1 MNNNQFNEA
10 QFGAMRTAFLTAFPK
25 IFTDIDYSQ
34 EIFYNM
40 KDLALDKGFYFTP
53 NLFNNQMAIEIEA
66 RHKALNKAL
75 EQHITP
81 NSLVIEI
88 AAGMTPR
95 HLQFKKYNYLEVDFA
110 PVMDIKKD
118 IYQKI
123 NQNKSLD
130 NTVVGIDLADTKN
143 LRAFLADVTKTKQ
156 YDKIIILNEGLFW
169 YLTKEEIAAMTT
181 AIYESLVGNDW
192 MWITSDCPTEDK
204 IVDDYR
210 KVISDSAKV
219 KRGTFSD
226 YNDFSDFFKALGLS
240 NKRHKL
246 SDFLT
251 YQDLTSAKLF
261 SVEESE
267 AIRRIKAYTDIA
279 IFTRV

>member
-25 IFTDIDYSQ
+25 IFTDIEYSQ

-40 KDLALDKGFYFTP
+40 KDLAIDKGFSFTP

-75 EQHITP
+75 EKHITP
-81 NSLVIEI
+81 DSLVIEI

-95 HLQFKKYNYLEVDFA
+95 HLEFRNYKYLEVDFT
-110 PVMDIKKD
+110 PVMNIKKD

-123 NQNKSLD
+123 NKNNSFD
-130 NTVVGIDLADTKN
+130 NTIVGIDLTDTNK
-143 LRAFLADVTKTKQ
+143 LRTFLTDVSKTKQ

-169 YLTKEEIAAMTT
+169 YLNKEEIAAMTT
-181 AIYESLVGNDW
+181 AIYESLIDTNW
-192 MWITSDCPTEDK
+192 LWITSDCPTEDK

-226 YNDFSDFFKALGLS
+226 YNDFTDFFRTLGLK
-240 NKRHKL
+240 NQRHKL
-246 SDFLT
+246 SVFLT
-251 YQDLTSAKLF
+251 YEDLTSAKLF
-261 SVEESE
+261 SVEKSE
-267 AIRRIKAYTDIA
+267 VIRRINSYTDIA
-279 IFTRV
+279 VFTRV

>member
-1 MNNNQFNEA
+1 MNNNQFDEL

-40 KDLALDKGFYFTP
+40 KGLAIDKGFSFAP

-81 NSLVIEI
+81 NTLVIEI

-95 HLQFKKYNYLEVDFA
+95 HLQFKAYNYLEVDFA
-110 PVMDIKKD
+110 PVMDIKKN

-123 NQNKSLD
+123 NQNTSLD
-130 NTVVGIDLADTKN
+130 NTVIGIDLADTKN
-143 LRAFLADVTKTKQ
+143 LRAFLTDVAKAKQ
-156 YDKIIILNEGLFW
+156 CDKIIILNEGLFW
-169 YLTKEEIAAMTT
+169 YLTKEQIAAMTT
-181 AIYESLVGNDW
+181 TICESLAGTDW
-192 MWITSDCPTEDK
+192 IWITSDCPTEDK

-210 KVISDSAKV
+210 KVISDSAKA
-219 KRGTFSD
+219 KRGTFAD
-226 YNDFSDFFKALGLS
+226 YNDFSGFFKKLGL
-240 NKRHKL
+240 NNQRHKL

-261 SVEESE
+261 SIEEGES
-267 AIRRIKAYTDIA
+267 IRRINAYTDIA

>member
-40 KDLALDKGFYFTP
+40 KDLALDKGFYFAP

-75 EQHITP
+75 EKHITP

-95 HLQFKKYNYLEVDFA
+95 HLQFKAYNYLEVDFA
-110 PVMDIKKD
+110 PIMDIKKD

-123 NQNKSLD
+123 NQNNSLD
-130 NTVVGIDLADTKN
+130 NTVIGIDLADTKN
-143 LRAFLADVTKTKQ
+143 LRVFLADVVKTKQ

-181 AIYESLVGNDW
+181 VIYESLVGTDW

-219 KRGTFSD
+219 KRGTFAD
-226 YNDFSDFFKALGLS
+226 YNDFSDFFKALGL
-240 NKRHKL
+240 NNQRHKL
-246 SDFLT
+246 SDFLI
-251 YQDLTSAKLF
+251 YKDLTSAKLF

-267 AIRRIKAYTDIA
+267 AIRRINSYTDIA